1 MITLY
6 KEYSIGVKKL
16 SDAELNRDNSPSG
29 QTHIGLSEKVLTY
42 LPNTPVQQDGILVV
56 NQSCSFVE
64 CAFSKIGNKRSTKID
79 SQTSTPVK
87 SVVKQIRNIASNAN
101 VGWYLV
107 WFALENQTPVFWLLN
122 EKSED
127 YLGLED
133 IFENSQSLSVYTASK
148 EEYFRLLTK
157 IRSFKKLLAI
167 IDSTYD
173 TSHENRLIAISK
185 EHRTFVH
192 LCLDYFRMMGELDK
206 MLPYFNTKESN
217 VPVSIKKDGAYKL
230 QNMFMFANITEIN
243 TRNSTD
249 NGRRWYTDPFFVD
262 GREMYLYVDWFPGKD
277 SKGKDTQLMVPDFVK
292 FVSDC
297 FGKKY
302 VYRNAQGTHE
312 MWEINN
318 PESFETIQNVNG
330 EETSDYVNFKHL
342 LEYFCAHL
350 QYVVTGDKTVKGYEE
365 YLEPFIKNDSFRR
378 SGQGYNRGKIQKQI
392 EQWENYSAGKICIA
406 VHGQGAKSNAS
417 YLHWNRTGHNVLAN
431 WNGDAIISL
440 KLVEYLEPSKER
452 ITKDVVS
459 LDDLGLYDGQEPNE
473 NLRKFYDAFVEL
485 LKNDSTMPLEEPEDG
500 PLEFGD
506 FTPRQIIYYGAPGTG
521 KSHTIKKE
529 EDEGKITCIR
539 TTFHPDSDYATFVG
553 CYKPH
558 KIKGTS
564 NNLTYEFVEQAFLE
578 AYKQAWMNPKKEI
591 ALVIEE
597 INRGNCAQVF
607 GDIFQLLDRSGD
619 GWSTYPIKADT
630 DIAEHLEELQISGYT
645 ATMNQ
650 RFGLDKEGYEK
661 YPDRDWFGFMAL
673 PPNMSILATMN
684 TSDQSLFPID
694 SAFKRRWDWKYIKI
708 KPGKNE
714 NGEKLDWNIQI
725 EGANGEPVK
734 IIGEETQLSWW
745 SFIQKVNEIIASMT
759 SSADKQLGYFF
770 CKPIKKTDE
779 ADERPTI
786 ITADVLVGK
795 VIFYLWNDVFKDYG
809 FEDASLFTYQEE
821 VKGKKMERD
830 LAFADFYDE
839 EGDKVNTERLVDFL
853 KRVMNWQNNKSENE

>member
-42 LPNTPVQQDGILVV
+42 LPNTPEQQEGILVV

-79 SQTSTPVK
+79 SQTNTPVK
-87 SVVKQIRNIASNAN
+87 SVVKQIRNIASNDK
-101 VGWYLV
+101 VDWYLV

-122 EKSED
+122 NKSED
-127 YLGLED
+127 YSGLED
-133 IFENSQSLSVYTASK
+133 IFGNSQSLSVYTASK

-230 QNMFMFANITEIN
+230 QNMFMFADITEIN
-243 TRNSTD
+243 TRNSTN

-262 GREMYLYVDWFPGKD
+262 GRELYLYVDWFPGKD

-330 EETSDYVNFKHL
+330 EE
-342 LEYFCAHL
+342 
-350 QYVVTGDKTVKGYEE
+350 EE
-365 YLEPFIKNDSFRR
+365 GEEKP
-378 SGQGYNRGKIQKQI
+378 
-392 EQWENYSAGKICIA
+392 
-406 VHGQGAKSNAS
+406 
-417 YLHWNRTGHNVLAN
+417 
-431 WNGDAIISL
+431 L
-440 KLVEYLEPSKER
+440 K
-452 ITKDVVS
+452 
-459 LDDLGLYDGQEPNE
+459 
-473 NLRKFYDAFVEL
+473 
-485 LKNDSTMPLEEPEDG
+485 
-500 PLEFGD
+500 FGD
-506 FTPRQIIYYGAPGTG
+506 FIPRQIIYYGAPGTG

-558 KIKGTS
+558 KIKGT
-564 NNLTYEFVEQAFLE
+564 NDLTYEFVEQAFLE
-578 AYKQAWMNPKKEI
+578 AYKQAWMNPKEEI

-607 GDIFQLLDRSGD
+607 GDIFQLLDRSDD

-630 DIAEHLEELQISGYT
+630 DIAEHLKELHIPGYA
-645 ATMNQ
+645 ATMKL
-650 RFGLDKEGYEK
+650 RFGLDKEGNDR

-708 KPGKNE
+708 KKGKDK
-714 NGEKLDWNIQI
+714 NGKELGWNIQI
-725 EGANGEPVK
+725 EDANGEPVK
-734 IIGEETQLSWW
+734 IIKEETKLSWW
-745 SFIQKVNEIIASMT
+745 EFIQKVNEIIASMT

-770 CKPIKKTDE
+770 CKPSKKANETDE
-779 ADERPTI
+779 KPTI
-786 ITADVLVGK
+786 ITADTLVGK

-821 VKGKKMERD
+821 KNGKKTEKD

-839 EGDKVNTERLVDFL
+839 EGEQVNTVRLVDFL
-853 KRVMNWQNNKSENE
+853 NRIMKWQNNNTENE

>member
-1 MITLY
+1 MDSYLEKDIDQR
-6 KEYSIGVKKL
+6 KEMFYEYLKSTGL
-16 SDAELNRDNSPSG
+16 AESSCK
-29 QTHIGLSEKVLTY
+29 QYAYTHPFHEEVIQI
-42 LPNTPVQQDGILVV
+42 VQDIAHKSSLFDVIDGWL
-56 NQSCSFVE
+56 
-64 CAFSKIGNKRSTKID
+64 
-79 SQTSTPVK
+79 VK
-87 SVVKQIRNIASNAN
+87 SIYKQVCPLEANKKQGNAWSAAISNYKNFLDYLEVGVNSDVAKVNVAPSNATI
-101 VGWYLV
+101 YP
-107 WFALENQTPVFWLLN
+107 ET
-122 EKSED
+122 D
-127 YLGLED
+127 Y
-133 IFENSQSLSVYTASK
+133 I
-148 EEYFRLLTK
+148 
-157 IRSFKKLLAI
+157 
-167 IDSTYD
+167 
-173 TSHENRLIAISK
+173 
-185 EHRTFVH
+185 
-192 LCLDYFRMMGELDK
+192 
-206 MLPYFNTKESN
+206 
-217 VPVSIKKDGAYKL
+217 
-230 QNMFMFANITEIN
+230 
-243 TRNSTD
+243 
-249 NGRRWYTDPFFVD
+249 
-262 GREMYLYVDWFPGKD
+262 
-277 SKGKDTQLMVPDFVK
+277 
-292 FVSDC
+292 
-297 FGKKY
+297 
-302 VYRNAQGTHE
+302 
-312 MWEINN
+312 
-318 PESFETIQNVNG
+318 
-330 EETSDYVNFKHL
+330 NFKHL

-350 QYVVTGDKTVKGYEE
+350 QYVVTDDKTVKGYEE
-365 YLEPFIKNDSFRR
+365 YLEPFIKNGSFRR

-406 VHGQGAKSNAS
+406 VYGQGAKSNAS

-506 FTPRQIIYYGAPGTG
+506 FIPRQIIYYGAPGTG

-529 EDEGKITCIR
+529 EDVGKITCIR

-558 KIKGTS
+558 KINGTKD
-564 NNLTYEFVEQAFLE
+564 LTYEFVEQAFLE
-578 AYKQAWMNPKKEI
+578 AYKQAWMNPKEEI

-607 GDIFQLLDRSGD
+607 GDIFQLLDRSDD

-630 DIAEHLEELQISGYT
+630 DIAEHLEELHIPGYA

-650 RFGLDKEGYEK
+650 RFGLDKEGNDR
-661 YPDRDWFGFMAL
+661 YPDRNWFGFMAL

-725 EGANGEPVK
+725 EDANGEPVK
-734 IIGEETQLSWW
+734 IIGEGTKLPWW
-745 SFIQKVNEIIASMT
+745 EFIQKVNVIIASMT

-770 CKPIKKTDE
+770 CKPSKKANETDE
-779 ADERPTI
+779 KPTI
-786 ITADVLVGK
+786 ITADTLVGK

-809 FEDASLFTYQEE
+809 FEDASLFTYQKE
-821 VKGKKMERD
+821 VEGKNMERD

-839 EGDKVNTERLVDFL
+839 EGEKVNTERLVDFL
-853 KRVMNWQNNKSENE
+853 QRVMNWQNNKSENE

>member
-42 LPNTPVQQDGILVV
+42 LPNTPEQQDGILVV

-79 SQTSTPVK
+79 SQTNTPVK
-87 SVVKQIRNIASNAN
+87 SVVKQIRNIASNDK
-101 VGWYLV
+101 VDWYLV

-122 EKSED
+122 NKSDD
-127 YLGLED
+127 YSGLED

-230 QNMFMFANITEIN
+230 QNMFMFADITEIN
-243 TRNSTD
+243 TRNSTN

-262 GREMYLYVDWFPGKD
+262 GRELYLYVDWFPGKD
-277 SKGKDTQLMVPDFVK
+277 TKGKDTQLMVPDFVR
-292 FVSDC
+292 FISDC

-318 PESFETIQNVNG
+318 PECFETIQNVNG

-350 QYVVTGDKTVKGYEE
+350 QYVVTGDETVKGYEE
-365 YLEPFIKNDSFRR
+365 YLKPFVENGTFKK
-378 SGQGYNRGKIQKQI
+378 SGQGYKGDNIQKQI
-392 EQWENYSAGKICIA
+392 EQWENYSAGRICIA
-406 VHGQGAKSNAS
+406 VHGQGPKGNAA
-417 YLHWNRTGHNVLAN
+417 YLHWDSTGHNVLAN
-431 WNGDAIISL
+431 WNGDTIISL

-473 NLRKFYDAFVEL
+473 NLKNFYDAFVDL
-485 LKNDSTMPLEEPEDG
+485 FKSNQTMPLEDEG
-500 PLEFGD
+500 KPLEFGD

-558 KIKGTS
+558 KIKGS
-564 NNLTYEFVEQAFLE
+564 DNNLTYEFVEQAFLE
-578 AYKQAWMNPKKEI
+578 AYKQAWMNPKREI

-607 GDIFQLLDRSGD
+607 GDIFQLLDRSDD

-630 DIAEHLEELQISGYT
+630 DIAEHLKELRIPGYT

-650 RFGLDKEGYEK
+650 RFGLDKEGNDR

-708 KPGKNE
+708 KPGKDKD
-714 NGEKLDWNIQI
+714 GKKLDWNIQI
-725 EGANGEPVK
+725 EGVNGEPVK
-734 IIGEETQLSWW
+734 IIKEETKLPWW
-745 SFIQKVNEIIASMT
+745 DFIQKVNEIIASMT

-770 CKPIKKTDE
+770 CKPSKKANETDE
-779 ADERPTI
+779 KPTI
-786 ITADVLVGK
+786 ITADTLVGK

-821 VKGKKMERD
+821 KDGKKMDKD

-839 EGDKVNTERLVDFL
+839 EGEQVNTVRLVDFL
-853 KRVMNWQNNKSENE
+853 DKIMKWQNNNTEN

>member
-1 MITLY
+1 MF
-6 KEYSIGVKKL
+6 
-16 SDAELNRDNSPSG
+16 NG
-29 QTHIGLSEKVLTY
+29 QLSEKDIDQKKEMFYEY
-42 LPNTPVQQDGILVV
+42 LKSTGLAESSCKQYAYTHPFHEEVIQIVQDIAHKSSLFDVIDRWSINKIYNLVCPLEA
-56 NQSCSFVE
+56 NKKQGNAWSASISNYKNFVDYLE
-64 CAFSKIGNKRSTKID
+64 VGVSSDEDKKEDIQSTKMLLKE
-79 SQTSTPVK
+79 TN
-87 SVVKQIRNIASNAN
+87 NIVDFWGFVLKVILKYDENLSK
-101 VGWYLV
+101 
-107 WFALENQTPVFWLLN
+107 LEKLLN
-122 EKSED
+122 
-127 YLGLED
+127 YNTVTVG
-133 IFENSQSLSVYTASK
+133 
-148 EEYFRLLTK
+148 
-157 IRSFKKLLAI
+157 FKFC
-167 IDSTYD
+167 
-173 TSHENRLIAISK
+173 R
-185 EHRTFVH
+185 
-192 LCLDYFRMMGELDK
+192 
-206 MLPYFNTKESN
+206 
-217 VPVSIKKDGAYKL
+217 
-230 QNMFMFANITEIN
+230 
-243 TRNSTD
+243 
-249 NGRRWYTDPFFVD
+249 
-262 GREMYLYVDWFPGKD
+262 
-277 SKGKDTQLMVPDFVK
+277 
-292 FVSDC
+292 
-297 FGKKY
+297 FGKK
-302 VYRNAQGTHE
+302 VE
-312 MWEINN
+312 
-318 PESFETIQNVNG
+318 
-330 EETSDYVNFKHL
+330 
-342 LEYFCAHL
+342 
-350 QYVVTGDKTVKGYEE
+350 
-365 YLEPFIKNDSFRR
+365 
-378 SGQGYNRGKIQKQI
+378 
-392 EQWENYSAGKICIA
+392 
-406 VHGQGAKSNAS
+406 
-417 YLHWNRTGHNVLAN
+417 
-431 WNGDAIISL
+431 SL
-440 KLVEYLEPSKER
+440 KLVTDPRHQDDCDTSIKWSLKGDEYCFLKEQTQQSLEIFAKNINEIYGDKYLIEIGNNSYRLYELDSKGNR
-452 ITKDVVS
+452 QNTDVKKT
-459 LDDLGLYDGQEPNE
+459 EP
-473 NLRKFYDAFVEL
+473 K
-485 LKNDSTMPLEEPEDG
+485 DG

-529 EDEGKITCIR
+529 EDEGKITSIR

-558 KIKGTS
+558 KIKGTKD
-564 NNLTYEFVEQAFLE
+564 LTYEFVEQAFLE

-607 GDIFQLLDRSGD
+607 GDIFQLLDRSED

-650 RFGLDKEGYEK
+650 RFGLDKEGCEK
-661 YPDRDWFGFMAL
+661 YPDRNWFGFMAL

-708 KPGKNE
+708 KEGKV
-714 NGEKLDWNIQI
+714 NGEKLGWNIRI
-725 EGANGEPVK
+725 ENANGEPVK

-809 FEDASLFTYQEE
+809 FEDASLFTYQED